1 MAEKESE
8 LEIAV
13 RSLFRIQS
21 FDTNTLPQIE
31 RLGADLNF
39 QDVVRPAERI
49 VNFFRQIPSDRL
61 GSLPEPKLADIQGQ
75 ADLAFNLFGDILKF
89 DPKQTDS
96 YNVRTQLINQVE
108 RQYESLFGALSGVVS
123 FLSSLQ
129 KDFAA
134 LERDARAAVQ
144 AAKDRA
150 NEAVEELTKQQARA
164 QEILDEVRRVAAEQ
178 GVSQQATY
186 FQQEGERHEKAAKAW
201 QKYTVCIAIGLG
213 SFAALTATMH
223 KWGWLRPDG
232 AYETAQFVVSKVLLF
247 GVVVYMLVLSARTLL
262 AHRHNAV
269 INRHR
274 YNALLTFNALAD
286 AAKGP
291 ENRDIVLAHAAACIY
306 APQDTGYTKNQSHPE
321 TIGNVVQTLPRL
333 MASSGH
339 QP

>member
-1 MAEKESE
+1 
-8 LEIAV
+8 
-13 RSLFRIQS
+13 
-21 FDTNTLPQIE
+21 
-31 RLGADLNF
+31 
-39 QDVVRPAERI
+39 
-49 VNFFRQIPSDRL
+49 
-61 GSLPEPKLADIQGQ
+61 
-75 ADLAFNLFGDILKF
+75 
-89 DPKQTDS
+89 
-96 YNVRTQLINQVE
+96 
-108 RQYESLFGALSGVVS
+108 
-123 FLSSLQ
+123 
-129 KDFAA
+129 
-134 LERDARAAVQ
+134 
-144 AAKDRA
+144 
-150 NEAVEELTKQQARA
+150 
-164 QEILDEVRRVAAEQ
+164 
-178 GVSQQATY
+178 
-186 FQQEGERHEKAAKAW
+186 
-201 QKYTVCIAIGLG
+201 
-213 SFAALTATMH
+213 MH